1 MLGGVKLHCRNQT
14 RHNFKEPYYN
24 KSMPA
29 NNSNRLRHRGPYD
42 RGSADKYY
50 KRPASPHYFTGATN
64 KSLRIEEENMTPQQ
78 VIDYHYGYDSSE
90 AHDSVENKGNTRYVD
105 GSKD

>member
-1 MLGGVKLHCRNQT
+1 
-14 RHNFKEPYYN
+14 
-24 KSMPA
+24 MPA
-29 NNSNRLRHRGPYD
+29 NNSNRLRHGGPYD

-90 AHDSVENKGNTRYVD
+90 AHDSVENKANTRYVD